1 MRFFGRKTRK
11 INSSGTHDHFVRAY
25 ICIPFRRS
33 ELAEE
38 GAVEVLAVIP
48 GNSIQ
53 TTEKEKSMKQ
63 FARVQQGNSVI
74 PVLVNGNELLDL
86 RSLVPD
92 ITPETIGGG
101 KLGEFDT
108 ASLKPVVGEVTYLAP
123 INGVRQVPAT
133 GFNYKKHI
141 QELKVPTPTEPEV
154 FLKSMWSV
162 TGPFDTILRG
172 PNQGV
177 KLDWEVELAIVIGRE
192 TLDIKAE
199 DAADYIFGY
208 VCLNDIS
215 DRTTQVDA
223 EHQHHLVRAKSRPTY
238 TPIGPYLT
246 TGIDPMNVDLW
257 TKVNGHY
264 EQQGNTSDMIFPVY
278 EMLAYFSQHM
288 KMLPGDV
295 LATGTPPGVG
305 MGKNKFLS
313 PGDVLECGITHLG
326 AQRHKIAP

>member
-1 MRFFGRKTRK
+1 
-11 INSSGTHDHFVRAY
+11 
-25 ICIPFRRS
+25 
-33 ELAEE
+33 
-38 GAVEVLAVIP
+38 
-48 GNSIQ
+48 
-53 TTEKEKSMKQ
+53 MKQ
-63 FARVQQGNSVI
+63 FARVTKDSSVI
-74 PVLVNGNELLDL
+74 PVLVGSDGLLDL
-86 RSLVPD
+86 RPVVAD
-92 ITPETIGGG
+92 ITPETI
-101 KLGEFDT
+101 
-108 ASLKPVVGEVTYLAP
+108 ASGALQKVDAAGLKPLTGDVKYLAP
-123 INGVRQVPAT
+123 IHGVRQVPAT

-154 FLKSMWSV
+154 FLKSFLSV
-162 TGPFDTILRG
+162 TGPFDPILRG
-172 PNQGV
+172 PNPGV

-192 TLDIKAE
+192 TQDIKAE

-246 TGIDPMNVDLW
+246 TGIDPMNLDLW

-288 KMLPGDV
+288 RMLPGDI

-305 MGKNKFLS
+305 MGKNRFLAD
-313 PGDVLECGITHLG
+313 GDILECGVDHLG
-326 AQRHKIAP
+326 AQRHEIVP